1 MCKHS
6 GNIAMNGTDKDSA
19 FMEDNMLVRKT
30 THQDNCV
37 CRKGKKQEYDIEIH
51 NDGGP
56 VLHKMV

>member
-1 MCKHS
+1 
-6 GNIAMNGTDKDSA
+6 MNGTDKDSA
-19 FMEDNMLVRKT
+19 FMEDDMLVRKT

-37 CRKGKKQEYDIEIH
+37 CHKRKKQEYDIEIN